1 MGMTENEFVAKFVA
15 HIGEIKLLALFAD
28 FGIEEHMEEN
38 IAQFLAN
45 LFVVTLHQGIAK
57 FVHLF
62 NGVGAQTFIRLLF
75 IPRAFFTQLFE
86 HVEYTIERFEFFL
99 STVHFESKFRAK
111 AQRCDVYAVR

>member
-1 MGMTENEFVAKFVA
+1 
-15 HIGEIKLLALFAD
+15 
-28 FGIEEHMEEN
+28 MEEN

-57 FVHLF
+57 LIHLF
-62 NGVGAQTFIRLLF
+62 NGVGAQTFVRLLF
-75 IPRAFFTQLFE
+75 VPRAFFTQLFE